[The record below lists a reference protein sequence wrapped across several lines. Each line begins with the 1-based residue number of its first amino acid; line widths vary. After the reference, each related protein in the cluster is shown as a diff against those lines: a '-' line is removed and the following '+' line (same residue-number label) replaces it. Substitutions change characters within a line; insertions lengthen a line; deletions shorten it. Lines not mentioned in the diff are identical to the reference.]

1 MNENMVL
8 RIGNTRQSD
17 CETIFSIE
25 SLSNIR
31 FPAEYHRKFGKI
43 IFTERTISQY
53 KNWPL
58 ILDEIIRCGRYGC
71 QFVFLISLG
80 EKHFSIAS
88 FYKQIYLIT
97 KGRCSL
103 IDLKAVNKV
112 GGYEITI
119 EVKVDIIN
127 VDNNW
132 SFGLIWDGKNKK
144 FLQAFVDS
152 VGNQD
157 TISSIEVIICG
168 PEVELETKLDVKF
181 VSIDDLS
188 ERMSNISK
196 KKNLIVSNSSYSNL
210 CIVHNRYT
218 IPSNFISSFESFG
231 LDYDLCIVPQVL
243 VGSGIR
249 TPDWV
254 TQASDFLLTK
264 NYWLSYGE
272 YSPYQYS
279 PGGLTIAKR
288 NVLLENP
295 WNELATW
302 NMAEDVELSQRLR
315 DKGYIYKLNDL
326 SSINVLALR
335 NEIIDDF
342 HYAANNM
349 FISSVDTII
358 EECNGKCFRLKIRRI
373 LRNMYRKLLGA

>member
-1 MNENMVL
+1 
-8 RIGNTRQSD
+8 
-17 CETIFSIE
+17 
-25 SLSNIR
+25 
-31 FPAEYHRKFGKI
+31 
-43 IFTERTISQY
+43 
-53 KNWPL
+53 
-58 ILDEIIRCGRYGC
+58 
-71 QFVFLISLG
+71 
-80 EKHFSIAS
+80 
-88 FYKQIYLIT
+88 LIT